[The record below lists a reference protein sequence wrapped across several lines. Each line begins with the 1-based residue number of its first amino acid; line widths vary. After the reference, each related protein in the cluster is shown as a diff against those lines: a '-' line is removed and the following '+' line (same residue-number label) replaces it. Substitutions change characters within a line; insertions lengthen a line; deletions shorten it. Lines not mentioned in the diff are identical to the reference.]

1 MKLTQGTSRGT
12 CLWNNFILMTET
24 IFILFLNS
32 TSEDLLILL
41 FLFSVFNYIC
51 IVFINEIIWIT
62 QIFNKKFAN
71 FKYKKF
77 NDIFVKLNIFTL
89 NKYFINLF

>member
-1 MKLTQGTSRGT
+1 
-12 CLWNNFILMTET
+12 MTET

-51 IVFINEIIWIT
+51 IVFINEII
-62 QIFNKKFAN
+62 
-71 FKYKKF
+71 
-77 NDIFVKLNIFTL
+77 
-89 NKYFINLF
+89 